1 MKVKELIK
9 ILQSVED
16 KNRNIQIL
24 IGDEYDDSLGC
35 EVFDVM
41 HIDDSE
47 QCVEIFCEI
56 NDCYTEI
63 FPQSKITINTQ
74 QNDNL

>member
-1 MKVKELIK
+1 MKVKELIQ
-9 ILQSVED
+9 ILQRIED

-41 HIDDSE
+41 HTDDVE

-56 NDCYTEI
+56 NQCYVDI
-63 FPQSKITINTQ
+63 FPQSKITIN
-74 QNDNL
+74 N